1 MLQATSLIDDVRER
15 RIWYNDIELSPE
27 LRTRFDEDYDANP
40 ALRAVDEGN
49 RSTLA
54 WLRNRCEQDIRGQT
68 VLDLGC
74 ADGLYSFWAARCG
87 AEHVVGVE
95 RNQYNFERAQWLRS
109 VLGLRNVS
117 FVCGGIEKHTPD
129 KVFDYVFCFNLLYHL
144 IEPLSTLFQLRRR
157 CKKELLLVTAID
169 FCGTEDEPVM
179 RLDRYAN
186 GAHGVWSFNRAM
198 VRQLLTTA
206 GFDIAEESFEQRIGC
221 GRYTAICRPGSF
233 ESHHIFAEKID
244 QEFPIHVERR
254 RQHVRKVWKTLPAKV
269 QGPIAI
275 FGAGTHTPW
284 LLKQVEDIPG
294 VEVACILDD
303 RIPLSKTIGNLPVLT
318 PQSASQ
324 ATFSAVVLSSWH
336 QSEALRK
343 RAAAVFPGNIQLISL
358 DQ

>member
-1 MLQATSLIDDVRER
+1 MLQTASLIDDVRER

-27 LRTRFDEDYDANP
+27 LRTRFDEDYDANSD
-40 ALRAVDEGN
+40 LRAVDQGN
-49 RSTLA
+49 RRILE
-54 WLRNRCEQDIRGQT
+54 WLNDRYQQSIVGQT

-74 ADGLYSFWAARCG
+74 ADGLYSFWASRCG
-87 AEHVVGVE
+87 AERVVGVE
-95 RNQYNFERAQWLRS
+95 RNRYNFERAEWLRT
-109 VLGLRNVS
+109 VLGLKNVS
-117 FVCGGIEKHTPD
+117 FVHGGIEKHSPD
-129 KVFDYVFCFNLLYHL
+129 NVFDYVFCFNLLYHL
-144 IEPLSTLFQLRRR
+144 VEPLTTLFQLRGR

-169 FCGTEDEPVM
+169 LAGDDGEPVM

-186 GAHGVWSFNRAM
+186 GAHGVWSFNTAM

-233 ESHHIFAEKID
+233 ESHHIFDERID

-254 RQHVRKVWKTLPAKV
+254 RNHVRKVWKTLSTSV

-294 VEVACILDD
+294 VDVACVLDD
-303 RIPLSKTIGNLPVLT
+303 RIPLSKTIGNLPVLL
-318 PQSASQ
+318 PESVDRS
-324 ATFSAVVLSSWH
+324 TFSAVVLSSWH

-343 RAAAVFPGNIQLISL
+343 RAAEVFQGDVHLIRF